1 MNEFFNEFRKFALRG
16 NAIELAVGVV
26 VGAAF
31 NGIITSLVNN
41 IITPPLGL
49 LVGNVDFSSFEIP
62 LKGDAVLQYGL
73 FIQSVISFLVT
84 AVALF
89 LIVKGLN
96 TITRR
101 NKKEDTAKSN
111 KELLVLEEIRDL
123 LKKK

>member
-89 LIVKGLN
+89 LVVKGLN
-96 TITRR
+96 TLTRR
-101 NKKEDTAKSN
+101 NKKDETAKSN

>member
-73 FIQSVISFLVT
+73 FVQSVISFLIT

-89 LIVKGLN
+89 LVVKGLN
-96 TITRR
+96 TLTRR
-101 NKKEDTAKSN
+101 SKKEDTAKAT

>member
-1 MNEFFNEFRKFALRG
+1 MSKFINEFRKFALRG
-16 NAIELAVGVV
+16 NAIELAIGVV

-49 LVGNVDFSSFEIP
+49 LVGNIDFSSFEIP

-73 FIQSVISFLVT
+73 FIQSVISFLIT

-89 LIVKGLN
+89 LVVKGLN
-96 TITRR
+96 TLTRR
-101 NKKEDTAKSN
+101 NKKEEKAKAT